1 METAAFFDMDRTLL
15 DASSGRLY
23 MQALIKMGRVSMAQ
37 RLQMLWWAALYVLG
51 RLDLGE
57 VLVTML
63 QRHHMD
69 EPVETTWELTRRWF
83 DEMVRPR
90 VVPLGRERVE
100 WHRAQGH
107 RVVLVTASTEFA
119 ARALGEY
126 LDMDVLATRLVVR
139 DGKLTGEVIP
149 PFCYGKGKV
158 YWVEKYAAEHDVD
171 LSRSWFYTDSI
182 SDLPL
187 LERVGHPVAINPDWR
202 LRRLARRRGWPIEYW
217 YGSRAGTRE

>member
-100 WHRAQGH
+100 
-107 RVVLVTASTEFA
+107 
-119 ARALGEY
+119 
-126 LDMDVLATRLVVR
+126 
-139 DGKLTGEVIP
+139 
-149 PFCYGKGKV
+149 
-158 YWVEKYAAEHDVD
+158 
-171 LSRSWFYTDSI
+171 
-182 SDLPL
+182 
-187 LERVGHPVAINPDWR
+187 
-202 LRRLARRRGWPIEYW
+202 
-217 YGSRAGTRE
+217 